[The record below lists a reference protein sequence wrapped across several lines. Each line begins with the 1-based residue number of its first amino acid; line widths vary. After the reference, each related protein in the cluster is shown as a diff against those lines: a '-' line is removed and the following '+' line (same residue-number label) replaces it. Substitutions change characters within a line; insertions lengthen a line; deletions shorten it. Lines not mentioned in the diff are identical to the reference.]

1 MITENLIKEI
11 QEELKEKF
19 KEIEEKYGVTLRF
32 KESSYTNERAD
43 MKLILEEGA
52 EDLLKSRKDYYLQVC
67 SYMDLEKDWFG
78 KTFKDRNQ
86 ELQFLGIDRT
96 KRKNCIILKGTKT
109 GDEYR
114 ASAEYL
120 REHLA

>member
-19 KEIEEKYGVTLRF
+19 KEIEEKHGVSLRF
-32 KESSYTNERAD
+32 NGSSYTNERAD

-52 EDLLKSRKDYYLQVC
+52 EDLIKSRKEHYLHVC
-67 SYMDLEKDWFG
+67 NYTGLEKDWFG
-78 KTFKDRNQ
+78 KTFIDGKQ
-86 ELQFLGIDRT
+86 KLQFLGIDRT
-96 KRKNCIILKGTKT
+96 KRKNFIILKDTKT

-114 ASAEYL
+114 AGVEYL
-120 REHLA
+120 KEHLA